1 MYIITLNNMKETN
14 IPMKDLL
21 LTYKVITKIM
31 KDNKYTTDT
40 SFRRVQSWL
49 SNYICDNMEDG
60 DIIPS

>member
-1 MYIITLNNMKETN
+1 MKETN

-60 DIIPS
+60 DIMPS